1 MRPNSVSARRKRHD
15 LRMTRWWDA
24 DKALARGAA
33 PGTRPGRAIRFQSRP
48 ASRDMSTERPPR
60 LDPPRGALAV
70 FRPRLSLLRPGQW
83 IAVTAGEL
91 EARDRTRIWTLR
103 RSDVQ
108 AIHVEGRIVF
118 VGRGDRALAGVPP
131 VYSRSQID
139 AHAAVL
145 GVRVTAR

>member
-1 MRPNSVSARRKRHD
+1 MFRQGRRG
-15 LRMTRWWDA
+15 MTRWWDA

-33 PGTRPGRAIRFQSRP
+33 PGTRPGRAVRFQSRP
-48 ASRDMSTERPPR
+48 ASRDMGVERPPR

-83 IAVTAGEL
+83 IAVTDHEL
-91 EARDRTRIWTLR
+91 EARDGTRIWTVR

-108 AIHVEGRIVF
+108 AIRVEARIVF
-118 VGRGDRALAGVPP
+118 VGGGDRALASVPLA
-131 VYSRSQID
+131 YSRAQIR
-139 AHAAVL
+139 ALAAVL